1 MQHFEQKFRV
11 TLAHLTESRFTKAF
25 KRKCNK
31 MVFNF
36 SNEISG
42 KRKGLTALV
51 KFAVCDDE
59 RGMTDYISDRLRECY
74 PEDCEIKK
82 YEDGKGLL
90 ADSRSQL
97 FDALFLD
104 IDMPEPDGMEIARA
118 IREDNQYVKIIFVT
132 NKDNLVYSTFKYV
145 PFRFIR
151 KTYLNEELPEAA
163 EALRDSIAQSNAT
176 VIFNIKNEKI
186 CVQVCDIVYAEVK
199 NHTITVFLTE
209 AKLTV
214 FKSMDELDAELGK
227 FGFIRT
233 HKSFLV
239 NHRHVKSILQRNILT
254 DANQSIP
261 LSRSRADEV
270 KLKLQQWSRKK

>member
-1 MQHFEQKFRV
+1 
-11 TLAHLTESRFTKAF
+11 
-25 KRKCNK
+25 
-31 MVFNF
+31 MVFHF
-36 SNEISG
+36 SNEIDR

-59 RGMTDYISDRLRECY
+59 RIMTDYISDKLREFY
-74 PEDCEIKK
+74 PEPCEIKK
-82 YEDGKGLL
+82 YMDGRSLLEDC
-90 ADSRSQL
+90 RSQL

-104 IDMPEPDGMEIARA
+104 IDMPEPDGMELARE

-151 KTYLNEELPEAA
+151 KTYLDEELTEAA
-163 EALRDSIAQSNAT
+163 VALRDSIAQSNAT
-176 VIFNIKNEKI
+176 VIFNTKNGEI

-209 AKLTV
+209 EELTV
-214 FKSMDELDAELGK
+214 FKSMDELDKELGK

-239 NHRHVKSILQRNILT
+239 NHRHVKSILQRNILIDT
-254 DANQSIP
+254 GKSIP
-261 LSRSRADEV
+261 ISRSHADEV

>member
-1 MQHFEQKFRV
+1 
-11 TLAHLTESRFTKAF
+11 
-25 KRKCNK
+25 
-31 MVFNF
+31 MVYNC
-36 SNEISG
+36 SNEIYG

-59 RGMTDYISDRLRECY
+59 RVMTDYISDRLRECY
-74 PEDCEIKK
+74 PDNCEIKK
-82 YEDGKGLL
+82 YMDGRSLLEDC
-90 ADSRSQL
+90 RNQL

-104 IDMPEPDGMEIARA
+104 IDMPEPDGMELAGE

-151 KTYLNEELPEAA
+151 KTYLDEELPEAA
-163 EALRDSIAQSNAT
+163 VALRDSIAQSNAT
-176 VIFNIKNEKI
+176 VIFNTKNGEI
-186 CVQVCDIVYAEVK
+186 CVQVCDIVYAEIK

-209 AKLTV
+209 DELTV
-214 FKSMDELDAELGK
+214 FKSMDELDGELGK

-239 NHRHVKSILQRNILT
+239 NHRYVKSIHQRNILIDT
-254 DANQSIP
+254 GKSIP
-261 LSRSRADEV
+261 ISRSHADEV